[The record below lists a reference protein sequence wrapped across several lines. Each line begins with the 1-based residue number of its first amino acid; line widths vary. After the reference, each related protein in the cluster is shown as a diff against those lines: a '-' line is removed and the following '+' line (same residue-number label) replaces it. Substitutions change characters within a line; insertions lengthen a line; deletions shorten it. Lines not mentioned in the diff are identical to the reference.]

1 MGWKSRL
8 GLSVRSFSLSCFSL
22 WILSLVLVACQS
34 VQVQTPGSTATA
46 AIAQSATPVPG
57 ASATIVPAATETPTL
72 VATETQAASA
82 TPRPAVPNFKYIV
95 VILMENKEFETAMN
109 SRAMPSFTGWARKY
123 TLLSQ
128 EYAITHPSL
137 PNYMALFSGET
148 YYTSDIPDGPVS
160 GANLADLVE
169 ASGRTWKDYQ
179 ENMPAP
185 CGLEDTRRYVQK
197 HNPFVWF
204 ESVRNDPE
212 RCKRSVV
219 PLTDLDTD
227 LANQSLPNFSF
238 IMPNL
243 CNSAHD
249 CDLDVTDA
257 WLEGWVSRLMAYPG
271 MLEDGL
277 IVLTWDEGQGTHGCC
292 GYDPAGGRVATVLI
306 SNQVRAG
313 FEDKTPYTHYSLLKM
328 METAWNLQLLGH
340 SGDANTTLIEAPFQ

>member
-1 MGWKSRL
+1 MGWKNRYFL
-8 GLSVRSFSLSCFSL
+8 ALLL
-22 WILSLVLVACQS
+22 LSLILTACQS
-34 VQVQTPGSTATA
+34 
-46 AIAQSATPVPG
+46 TPVP
-57 ASATIVPAATETPTL
+57 ATATPALSLPTQ
-72 VATETQAASA
+72 TTAASA
-82 TPRPAVPNFKYIV
+82 TAAPTASEGATLALTPTSVPSATPKPLVPNFKYIV

-109 SRAMPSFTGWARKY
+109 SRAMPNFTAWARSY

-137 PNYMALFSGET
+137 PNYMALFSGDT
-148 YYTSDIPDGPVS
+148 YYTSDLPDGPVNAS
-160 GANLADLVE
+160 NFADLVE

-185 CGLEDTRRYVQK
+185 CGLQDTLRYVQK

-204 ESVRNDPE
+204 DSVRNNPE

-219 PLTDLDTD
+219 PLTNLDADLT
-227 LANQSLPNFSF
+227 NRTLPNFSF

-249 CDLDVTDA
+249 CDL
-257 WLEGWVSRLMAYPG
+257 MAYPG
-271 MLEDGL
+271 MMENGL
-277 IVLTWDEGQGTHGCC
+277 ILLTWDEGQGTHGCC

-306 SNQVRAG
+306 SNRVRAG

-328 METAWNLQLLGH
+328 IETAWNLPLLGH
-340 SGDANTTLIEAPFQ
+340 SGDASTTLVEAPFQSTK